1 MAQPL
6 KLVLVALLAFALF
19 NQTSQAE
26 KVYGLYTAVWP
37 VESQS
42 SAIRAQA
49 IKKSFEQALIRVSGS
64 REVLRS
70 PSIKNVVANAEQY
83 LRRYSYQKL
92 SAAEQMIYEKPLLLK
107 GTFDKAAIL
116 RALKQASQPIWGEE
130 RPSGIFWV
138 AYESNGQRRIA
149 SEETAFISAG
159 LEIAA
164 DSRGLPVSLPL
175 MDIDDQAALE
185 VTDVW
190 GRFEEPIES
199 ASERY
204 ARDYW
209 VAGQLSKSNGQ
220 WQGSW
225 LISIQGRSER
235 FSTVGMT
242 SYEAMNAAVNRV
254 ADTLSSKLAVVLSEH
269 AQEVL
274 ISVENLRDFES
285 FAGLQKFLNSLAM
298 VKSASAVEVAGDT
311 VLFKVESLT
320 APQNL
325 IEAITLGNNLQRPD
339 FGFESTD
346 SLRGDFHFI
355 WGMP

>member
-1 MAQPL
+1 MSQPL
-6 KLVLVALLAFALF
+6 KLIFIALLAFVLL

-26 KVYGLYTAVWP
+26 KVYDLYTATWP

-49 IKKSFEQALIRVSGS
+49 IKKSFEQALVRVSGS

-70 PSIKNVVANAEQY
+70 PSIKGAVANAEQY

-92 SAAEQMIYEKPLLLK
+92 SAAEQMIYGKPLLLK
-107 GTFDKAAIL
+107 GTFDGAAIL
-116 RALKQASQPIWGEE
+116 SALKQASQPIWGEE
-130 RPSGIFWV
+130 RPSGIFWI
-138 AYESNGQRRIA
+138 AYENNGTRKIA
-149 SEETAFISAG
+149 SDETAYINAG
-159 LEIAA
+159 LKIAA
-164 DSRGLPVSLPL
+164 AKRGLPVSLPL

-185 VTDVW
+185 VSDIW

-209 VAGQLSKSNGQ
+209 VAGQLAKSNGQ

-225 LISIQGRSER
+225 LVSIQGRSER

-242 SYEAMNAAVNRV
+242 SYEAISAAVNRV
-254 ADTLSSKLAVVLSEH
+254 ADTLSSKLAVVLSEY
-269 AQEVL
+269 AQEVF

-285 FAGLQKFLNSLAM
+285 YASLQKFLNSLAM

-325 IEAITLGNNLQRPD
+325 IEAIKLGNNLQRSD
-339 FGFESTD
+339 FGFEPTD

-355 WGMP
+355 WGTP